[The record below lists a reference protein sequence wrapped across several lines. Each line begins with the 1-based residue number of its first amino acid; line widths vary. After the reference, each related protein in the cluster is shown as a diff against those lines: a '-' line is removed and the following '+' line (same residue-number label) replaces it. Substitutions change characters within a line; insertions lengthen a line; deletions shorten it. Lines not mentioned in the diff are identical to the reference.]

1 MKKLLSIIVL
11 CVILNG
17 CSKSDQ
23 DYVELCADQKTSSYW
38 NERTNQFV
46 KEKNRWV
53 LRLAG
58 STDIYEQKSI
68 LLMIDSKNY
77 YIDLYTN
84 ASKKKLNEKMYEFP
98 RYASNF
104 EKCGKDFKDNPV
116 YFKQQYN

>member
-58 STDIYEQKSI
+58 STDSYEQKSI

>member
-1 MKKLLSIIVL
+1 M
-11 CVILNG
+11 ILNG

-53 LRLAG
+53 LKLAG
-58 STDIYEQKSI
+58 STDSYEQKSI
-68 LLMIDSKNY
+68 LLMIDSKHY
-77 YIDLYTN
+77 YIDLYRN

-98 RYASNF
+98 RYARNF